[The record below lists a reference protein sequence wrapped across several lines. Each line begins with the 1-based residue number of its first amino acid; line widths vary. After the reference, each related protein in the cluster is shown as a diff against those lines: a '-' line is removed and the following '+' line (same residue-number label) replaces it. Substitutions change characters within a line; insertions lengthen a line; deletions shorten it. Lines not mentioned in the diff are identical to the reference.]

1 MANDCGNLGNVYY
14 MKGDVDKAQE
24 IYQKALEIDEKIDHL
39 EGVARHS
46 SNLGLV
52 YQKHGD
58 ISKAREYWEKAVELY
73 KRIGMPHMVEKV
85 EGWIEE
91 ISDK

>member
-1 MANDCGNLGNVYY
+1 LF
-14 MKGDVDKAQE
+14 
-24 IYQKALEIDEKIDHL
+24 
-39 EGVARHS
+39 
-46 SNLGLV
+46 
-52 YQKHGD
+52 
-58 ISKAREYWEKAVELY
+58 